1 MRRRR
6 HDALAAVNV
15 LEVVPV
21 RVAEWE
27 EQSEGR
33 VVIHRPLPKTA
44 GLRYLIDRLLFEM
57 STRRIR
63 LDVVGSHAWQLFD
76 GTQSVAEIVDALRV
90 EFGDDV
96 EPAEERVCKLVQMLR
111 GQLLVAYRGIDE

>member
-6 HDALAAVNV
+6 HDALAAVNL

-27 EQSEGR
+27 EQADGR
-33 VVIHRPLPKTA
+33 VVIHRPLPKTS
-44 GLRYLIDRLLFEM
+44 GLRNLIDRLLFEM

-63 LDVVGSHAWQLFD
+63 LDVVGSRAWQQFD
-76 GTQSVAEIVDALRV
+76 GTQSVAEIAGALRA

-96 EPAEERVCKLVQMLR
+96 EPAEERVCKLVQMLH
-111 GQLLVAYRGIDE
+111 GQLLVEYRGIDE

>member
-1 MRRRR
+1 VRRRR

-33 VVIHRPLPKTA
+33 VVIHRPLPKTS
-44 GLRYLIDRLLFEM
+44 GFRYLIDRLLFEM